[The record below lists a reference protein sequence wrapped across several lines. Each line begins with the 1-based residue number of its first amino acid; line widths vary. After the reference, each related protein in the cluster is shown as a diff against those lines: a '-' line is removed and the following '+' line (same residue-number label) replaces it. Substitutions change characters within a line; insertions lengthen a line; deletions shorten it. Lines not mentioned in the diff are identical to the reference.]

1 MEEVRKNRHA
11 YYLANREKY
20 MERNRRR
27 EIEKADEIREYR
39 RKYARV
45 RKLVKKGYTNV
56 PTPIHGKSSAC
67 KDKPTP
73 SAKPREFTK
82 QDKAKLIAANNKP
95 VINNGPI
102 INLRPG
108 IIIDWN
114 N

>member
-1 MEEVRKNRHA
+1 MEETRKNRHE

-56 PTPIHGKSSAC
+56 PTPVLGKASAC
-67 KDKPTP
+67 KDKLTP

-82 QDKAKLIAANNKP
+82 QDEPKLITANTKP
-95 VINNGPI
+95 VINNAPL

-114 N
+114 A